1 VSGPLLDGETVA
13 LKNCRHGPML
23 YLKRDLY
30 VGRSLALYGEFSEIE
45 AAFLASYAPADGV
58 AVDAGANIGAHTL
71 VLARAVGPR
80 GMVIAAEPQ
89 RAVFQIL
96 CANLA
101 LNEIRNAHAF
111 HCALGAAAGR
121 TKIPAFDYRQE
132 NNYGGVSAGA
142 ERGETVRVQ
151 TVDGLSLPRLD
162 LLKIDVEGWE
172 AEVLRGAAASIK
184 RHRPVLYVEAD
195 RMDKAPATVELML
208 SMGYAIYL
216 HPPPLFNPK
225 NFAGNAENVFG
236 GTVSVNL
243 LGIPSDRPRPV
254 ADLHEIKS
262 VKDVNWQVRTPAPR

>member
-1 VSGPLLDGETVA
+1 
-13 LKNCRHGPML
+13 ML

-195 RMDKAPATVELML
+195 RMDKAGDSGAYAVDGLRDL
-208 SMGYAIYL
+208 S
-216 HPPPLFNPK
+216 
-225 NFAGNAENVFG
+225 
-236 GTVSVNL
+236 
-243 LGIPSDRPRPV
+243 
-254 ADLHEIKS
+254 
-262 VKDVNWQVRTPAPR
+262 TPAAAVQPQELRRQRRERFRRHGFGQPAGHSQR